1 MEMLGNYVWVWIVT
15 WLKCDAEVV
24 HKKVRV
30 LLVLIIPIKFVSM

>member
-24 HKKVRV
+24 HRKVKSFISV
-30 LLVLIIPIKFVSM
+30 DYTNQIC